1 MKAKRSIIVIV
12 LIVIGLLALA
22 VVQLQRRARVADIIS
37 DEARWDV
44 LDSIAAAE
52 QQQQQQ
58 EQEQLQ
64 MDSLSLEDTEPDEE
78 NYYEKDHHF
87 NYRGLLLHRA
97 VREYYRT

>member
-22 VVQLQRRARVADIIS
+22 AVRLQRRARVADIIS

-52 QQQQQQ
+52 QPQQPQERPQQQQQ
-58 EQEQLQ
+58 LL
-64 MDSLSLEDTEPDEE
+64 MDSLSLEDTVFVEE
-78 NYYEKDHHF
+78 S
-87 NYRGLLLHRA
+87 
-97 VREYYRT
+97 VMQ

>member
-58 EQEQLQ
+58 EQEQQL
-64 MDSLSLEDTEPDEE
+64 MDSLSLEDTVFEE
-78 NYYEKDHHF
+78 ES
-87 NYRGLLLHRA
+87 
-97 VREYYRT
+97 VMQ

>member
-52 QQQQQQ
+52 QQQERPQQQ
-58 EQEQLQ
+58 L
-64 MDSLSLEDTEPDEE
+64 MDSLSLEDTVFVEE
-78 NYYEKDHHF
+78 S
-87 NYRGLLLHRA
+87 
-97 VREYYRT
+97 VMQ

>member
-22 VVQLQRRARVADIIS
+22 VAQLQRRARVADIIS

-58 EQEQLQ
+58 EQQELL
-64 MDSLSLEDTEPDEE
+64 MDSLSLEDTVFVEE
-78 NYYEKDHHF
+78 SVM
-87 NYRGLLLHRA
+87 R
-97 VREYYRT
+97 

>member
-1 MKAKRSIIVIV
+1 MKPKRSIIVIV

-22 VVQLQRRARVADIIS
+22 VVQLQRRAKVADIIS

-58 EQEQLQ
+58 ERPQQQL
-64 MDSLSLEDTEPDEE
+64 MDSLSLEDTVFVEE
-78 NYYEKDHHF
+78 S
-87 NYRGLLLHRA
+87 
-97 VREYYRT
+97 VMQ

>member
-1 MKAKRSIIVIV
+1 MKPKRSIIVIV

-22 VVQLQRRARVADIIS
+22 FMQLQRRARVADIIS

-58 EQEQLQ
+58 ERPQQQLL
-64 MDSLSLEDTEPDEE
+64 MDSLSLEDTVFVEE
-78 NYYEKDHHF
+78 SVM
-87 NYRGLLLHRA
+87 R
-97 VREYYRT
+97 